1 MPNSKW
7 GNTGASVAATPSLTD
22 VVPGTST
29 SSAWGSITGTLS
41 AQTDLMTKFALYALL
56 TGATFTGALAGT
68 SASFSGAVSMGALTA
83 TGASLYNASNAASI
97 LTIGNPT
104 GGQSSLDFRPF
115 MNASTWA
122 NPAQAQIRAIDSGS
136 FGGRMIFATKQ
147 NGSMGAALTDA
158 LTIWENQTAT
168 FASSVAATTFSGSGS
183 GITALGTSTS
193 YQVGSFGVGTA
204 ASGTSGEIRATNN
217 ITAYYS
223 SDIRLKE
230 NIINIT
236 NPIDKVMKLNGVSF
250 DWTEDYIKQYGGED
264 GFFIRK
270 KNLGLIAQ
278 EVEKV
283 LPELVATREDG
294 YLAIKQD
301 NTGLIALLV
310 EVVKNQELRIQQL
323 EKLLG

>member
-1 MPNSKW
+1 
-7 GNTGASVAATPSLTD
+7 
-22 VVPGTST
+22 
-29 SSAWGSITGTLS
+29 
-41 AQTDLMTKFALYALL
+41 
-56 TGATFTGALAGT
+56 
-68 SASFSGAVSMGALTA
+68 
-83 TGASLYNASNAASI
+83 
-97 LTIGNPT
+97 
-104 GGQSSLDFRPF
+104 
-115 MNASTWA
+115 
-122 NPAQAQIRAIDSGS
+122 
-136 FGGRMIFATKQ
+136 
-147 NGSMGAALTDA
+147 
-158 LTIWENQTAT
+158 
-168 FASSVAATTFSGSGS
+168 
-183 GITALGTSTS
+183 
-193 YQVGSFGVGTA
+193 VGSFGVGTA

>member
-1 MPNSKW
+1 VFKQPTN
-7 GNTGASVAATPSLTD
+7 GL
-22 VVPGTST
+22 
-29 SSAWGSITGTLS
+29 
-41 AQTDLMTKFALYALL
+41 
-56 TGATFTGALAGT
+56 ALAGT
-68 SASFSGAVSMGALTA
+68 TGSANDFALLTPGATAIMWNPTGTQNIAFAASVSMGALTA
-83 TGASLYNASNAASI
+83 TTGLFTQTSGASVTIGTNGTNGSDASPLKTYLIFQGSGAANNLGYITCEDRLYNRWGSFMRFNVRDSSGTASEVMV
-97 LTIGNPT
+97 L
-104 GGQSSLDFRPF
+104 
-115 MNASTWA
+115 
-122 NPAQAQIRAIDSGS
+122 SGS
-136 FGGRMIFATKQ
+136 
-147 NGSMGAALTDA
+147 DA
-158 LTIWENQTAT
+158 SAT
-168 FASSVAATTFSGSGS
+168 FASTVAATTFSGSGS

-193 YQVGSFGVGTA
+193 YQVGSFGVGTT